1 MNFNICTC
9 LKLCA
14 FPHGSQR
21 FWLRICKPC
30 AQNVS
35 PSLSRCLLC
44 GKLIAWN
51 VEWDENNG
59 CKRLLPHPFTL
70 YYPVFSSVKS
80 SVFTPAFCPLIG
92 RFINFSYFGFS
103 GGAFCSPKLQM
114 TNYQPETVYGVKPSE
129 TTKRVPT
136 QTGNLLCYL
145 TGARSPDPINVGENL
160 EMGRSCPKAFS
171 PVPEW
176 WEWSWHYSKGISGR
190 SVRPSVYI
198 TIKALHW
205 GGHLQGCSQVKY
217 LHLCESEG
225 CPEQPV
231 KPTFPAAHPSSLFCD
246 DLLQHIKIQTLLFG
260 FTRRWDELSCL
271 VLGL

>member
-160 EMGRSCPKAFS
+160 EMGRSCPEAFS
-171 PVPEW
+171 SVPEW

-198 TIKALHW
+198 TIKALT
-205 GGHLQGCSQVKY
+205 GGDTCRVAHRLNICICVSLRDVLSSQWSPHFQQLIRHHCFVMTSCSTSRFRRY
-217 LHLCESEG
+217 
-225 CPEQPV
+225 
-231 KPTFPAAHPSSLFCD
+231 SL
-246 DLLQHIKIQTLLFG
+246 DLRGAEMSWVASF
-260 FTRRWDELSCL
+260 
-271 VLGL
+271 